1 MFDFGFDSYM
11 KKILFIFFAFA
22 CLTGCNSQS
31 GKKTAWTK
39 DYEDKLYKQ
48 IDDAA
53 KPRIPDENKR
63 SELVVYT
70 LKRLKQALPNGLE
83 SVSNDS
89 LQTITAKIGADYSA
103 THKYSAI
110 GVRSFVKW
118 TPKIEQA
125 IKEYILRDNP
135 KDGNKLYG
143 CILLKIKKAYPDSL
157 AVPFDRDFIIKF
169 TKECSSETN

>member
-1 MFDFGFDSYM
+1 MNM
-11 KKILFIFFAFA
+11 KKITLVFFAFA
-22 CLTGCNSQS
+22 CLTACNSQ
-31 GKKTAWTK
+31 GDKKSVWTK

-48 IDDAA
+48 IDYAA

-89 LQTITAKIGADYSA
+89 LQAISAKIGADYSS
-103 THKYSAI
+103 THKYSTT

-118 TPKIEQA
+118 TPKVEQV
-125 IKEYILRDNP
+125 IKEYILRDKP
-135 KDGNKLYG
+135 KNGNTLYN
-143 CILLKIKKAYPDSL
+143 CVLLKIKKAYPDSL
-157 AVPFDRDFIIKF
+157 AVPFDRDLIIKF

>member
-1 MFDFGFDSYM
+1 M
-11 KKILFIFFAFA
+11 KNALLIFIALV
-22 CLTGCNSQS
+22 CLTACNSHS
-31 GKKTAWTK
+31 DKKTAWTK
-39 DYEDKLYKQ
+39 EYENKLYKQ

-89 LQTITAKIGADYSA
+89 LQSISAKIGADYSS
-103 THKYSAI
+103 THKYAAI

-118 TPKIEQA
+118 TPKVEQA
-125 IKEYILRDNP
+125 IKEYILRDKP
-135 KDGNKLYG
+135 KDGDKLYN
-143 CILLKIKKAYPDSL
+143 CVLLKIKKAYPDSL
-157 AVPFDRDFIIKF
+157 AVPFDRDLLLKF
-169 TKECSSETN
+169 AKECSSGAN

>member
-1 MFDFGFDSYM
+1 MDI
-11 KKILFIFFAFA
+11 KKIALIFFAFLCIAA
-22 CLTGCNSQS
+22 CKSSDKNKSV
-31 GKKTAWTK
+31 WTK
-39 DYEDKLYKQ
+39 EYENKLYKQ

-89 LQTITAKIGADYSA
+89 LQTISAKIGADYSS
-103 THKYSAI
+103 THKYAAI
-110 GVRSFVKW
+110 GVRSFIKW
-118 TPKIEQA
+118 TPKVQQA
-125 IKEYILRDNP
+125 IKEYILRDKP

-143 CILLKIKKAYPDSL
+143 CVILKIKKAYPDSL
-157 AVPFDRDFIIKF
+157 VVPFDRDLIVNY
-169 TKECSSETN
+169 TKECDSAATNH

>member
-1 MFDFGFDSYM
+1 M
-11 KKILFIFFAFA
+11 KKIIPVLFVVLIWFTA
-22 CLTGCNSQS
+22 CNSNS
-31 GKKTAWTK
+31 AKKTVWTK

-63 SELVVYT
+63 SELVLYT

-89 LQTITAKIGADYSA
+89 LQKISAKIGSDYSS
-103 THKYSAI
+103 THKYSTI

-118 TPKIEQA
+118 TPKVEQA

-143 CILLKIKKAYPDSL
+143 CVLLKIKKAYPDSL
-157 AVPFDRDFIIKF
+157 AVPFDRDLIVKF
-169 TKECSSETN
+169 TNECNSAATNH